1 MSAAALKR
9 LPFYYGWV
17 IVAVIALASIAET
30 AEFHP
35 TLGAFI
41 KPLEEEFGWSRTAFT
56 GAISLG
62 TILGGITA
70 LFIGPLLDRF
80 GPRWILFVGFLVLG
94 ATIMSLSAV
103 HALWQFYLVMV
114 VGRVVIQGAIGI
126 AVNVTVAK
134 WFIRQRG
141 RAIALANLGVRFGN
155 ALSPAYVQWFI
166 TNYGWRTASIALG
179 LFTWALTLVPTLLFL
194 RRQPEDMGLRPDGD
208 PEDPEPEARPRAQ
221 ASVHARDLTLPEVVR
236 LASFYLVLFSTC
248 GSFFVGAGINLHIL
262 PLLSDRGLSPA
273 QAVSVVSIWSLVG
286 AVGTLVG
293 GLAAEKVPVR
303 LLLSGSYLVLA
314 GVVAFLLMVDSYPE
328 ALLFAVLFGLAFSA
342 VPTLQNVVF
351 ADYFGRAHLGAIRG
365 FATPFQMVFN
375 AGGPLAAAILFDL
388 TQSYTL
394 ILMVFAAAYALASV
408 AMLASRPAVGAP
420 ADARLAGR
428 SEAAASH

>member
-1 MSAAALKR
+1 MST
-9 LPFYYGWV
+9 FD
-17 IVAVIALASIAET
+17 AV
-30 AEFHP
+30 
-35 TLGAFI
+35 
-41 KPLEEEFGWSRTAFT
+41 
-56 GAISLG
+56 
-62 TILGGITA
+62 
-70 LFIGPLLDRF
+70 
-80 GPRWILFVGFLVLG
+80 
-94 ATIMSLSAV
+94 
-103 HALWQFYLVMV
+103 
-114 VGRVVIQGAIGI
+114 
-126 AVNVTVAK
+126 
-134 WFIRQRG
+134 
-141 RAIALANLGVRFGN
+141 
-155 ALSPAYVQWFI
+155 
-166 TNYGWRTASIALG
+166 
-179 LFTWALTLVPTLLFL
+179 
-194 RRQPEDMGLRPDGD
+194 
-208 PEDPEPEARPRAQ
+208 
-221 ASVHARDLTLPEVVR
+221 
-236 LASFYLVLFSTC
+236 
-248 GSFFVGAGINLHIL
+248 FVGAGINLHIL

-351 ADYFGRAHLGAIRG
+351 ADYFGRAHLGALRG